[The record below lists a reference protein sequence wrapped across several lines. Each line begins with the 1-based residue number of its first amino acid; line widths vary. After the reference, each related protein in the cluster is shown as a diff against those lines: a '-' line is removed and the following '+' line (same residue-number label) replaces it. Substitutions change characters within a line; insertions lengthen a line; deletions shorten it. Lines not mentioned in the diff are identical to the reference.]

1 MLITSPRKLSVL
13 ENFLHGICAK
23 PPCLATRTRSARIA
37 RQDCHQQPRSANIA
51 QEPQLKLVKIP
62 NASQNAVF
70 NPILRL
76 FLPQNPGGPGINFKY
91 TENFLQN
98 CLKFQVY
105 WKFCY
110 ICTNSSS
117 SKAFPHQ
124 WTRVIPFP
132 GTRNAKKCYF
142 ALPLLSFSLPLQDNI
157 FNKKIC

>member
-13 ENFLHGICAK
+13 ENFRARHLRPASLSRHPDALSKDSTAGL
-23 PPCLATRTRSARIA
+23 PRSAKIVW
-37 RQDCHQQPRSANIA
+37 QDCFRQPRSANIA

-98 CLKFQVY
+98 RLKFQVY
-105 WKFCY
+105 
-110 ICTNSSS
+110 
-117 SKAFPHQ
+117 
-124 WTRVIPFP
+124 
-132 GTRNAKKCYF
+132 
-142 ALPLLSFSLPLQDNI
+142 
-157 FNKKIC
+157 